1 MPREIVE
8 APSLEKI
15 KAGLYGVLGNLICCL
30 ATVLTEE
37 GLELNDLFQP
47 KIFCDSVCLSSA
59 YVSWFCNSV
68 TLWWY
73 VLPAHAPL

>member
-59 YVSWFCNSV
+59 YGATFCQPMHLYELTKS
-68 TLWWY
+68 
-73 VLPAHAPL
+73 A